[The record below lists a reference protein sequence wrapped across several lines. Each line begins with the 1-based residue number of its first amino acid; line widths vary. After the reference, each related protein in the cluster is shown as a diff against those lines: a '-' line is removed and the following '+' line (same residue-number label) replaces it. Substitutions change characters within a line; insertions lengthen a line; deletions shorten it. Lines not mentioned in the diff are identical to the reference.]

1 MLSIYRLPNKIQN
14 EKIVKILR
22 RDIFILVKKV
32 LFFVVLIILPLAAFY
47 LMMLSQPGL
56 LNGIIFYPLII
67 LGISSYYLFI
77 WVFLFFSF
85 IDYYLDVWIITDERI
100 IDVQQKGF
108 FARTISE
115 QRLYRVQD
123 ITSEVHGFFPTIFKY
138 GEVHIQ
144 TAGTKQ
150 RFLFHEVPRPEKV
163 RNIIIKLS
171 ERSKNRHNIGKIQQ
185 I

>member
-1 MLSIYRLPNKIQN
+1 MEYEYYNIKRFIQCKFLN
-14 EKIVKILR
+14 LG
-22 RDIFILVKKV
+22 
-32 LFFVVLIILPLAAFY
+32 Y
-47 LMMLSQPGL
+47 L
-56 LNGIIFYPLII
+56 
-67 LGISSYYLFI
+67 
-77 WVFLFFSF
+77 F
-85 IDYYLDVWIITDERI
+85 IDYYLDVWIITNERI
-100 IDVQQKGF
+100 IDVQQKSF
-108 FARTISE
+108 FARAISE

-144 TAGTKQ
+144 TAGAKQ

-171 ERSKNRHNIGKIQQ
+171 ERSKSRHHISKIQQ